1 MLNNFQPDVETHLDQ
16 LYAQHASIP
25 RWQRTGRD
33 STGGGGLSGQAI
45 AHARRSG
52 DELPFVFKE
61 SDGSV
66 SEPASAPS
74 DVQVRRVSFQYLGG
88 PQHPAYLPPASF
100 LPNSPLIPLRASSVS
115 SASPAPGI
123 AGHAIRSGEFLI
135 PPTAAAPNPANR
147 ALAAAWRT
155 SPWLWPYGAYQ
166 VTVTSATGTTR
177 VILDLMLTD

>member
-1 MLNNFQPDVETHLDQ
+1 M
-16 LYAQHASIP
+16 A
-25 RWQRTGRD
+25 
-33 STGGGGLSGQAI
+33 GGAGGLDSPSALTPTTTWVTLGSPPVYSAVPLVQTRGVYAI
-45 AHARRSG
+45 A
-52 DELPFVFKE
+52 LTW
-61 SDGSV
+61 
-66 SEPASAPS
+66 PS

-155 SPWLWPYGAYQ
+155 SPCAYQ